1 MITRI
6 IFLVLLVFLIMLF
19 SVTAKASKPVIGY
32 PEIRL
37 ANFEKMQEIIDQGT
51 DLDAFDAENMSP
63 LFLASWLGEDEV
75 VEFLITNGA
84 NVNLT
89 RSDGVTPIF
98 LSLNRDMIDT
108 LMSHGANINH
118 TTPAGITPLTSA
130 ILRHDIRIA
139 EYLVKMGADVNVMKL
154 NGRTP
159 LSILNE
165 RRNTALGKREES
177 LRQLIIA
184 AGGKDIT
191 SENID
196 EYDNVRDFNKNDDNC
211 ASVSISDHNN
221 SVNAHTDCETLRK

>member
-1 MITRI
+1 MIRRI
-6 IFLVLLVFLIMLF
+6 SFILFLVMLVKM
-19 SVTAKASKPVIGY
+19 TATAGKPVIGY

-51 DLDAFDAENMSP
+51 DLNAFDAENMSP

-75 VEFLITNGA
+75 AKFLVSNGA

-89 RSDGVTPIF
+89 RNDGVTPIF
-98 LSLNRDMIDT
+98 LSRNGEMIDT
-108 LMSHGANINH
+108 LIGLGANINH
-118 TTPAGITPLTSA
+118 TTPNGITPLTSA

-139 EYLVKMGADVNVMKL
+139 EYLVNMGADVNVMKQ

-165 RRNTALGKREES
+165 RKDTPLGKREEP

-184 AGGKDIT
+184 KGGKDIT
-191 SENID
+191 MGTNNKISGRRKPNSGDVDCHDIRSDTANNLGCELIENQ
-196 EYDNVRDFNKNDDNC
+196 NTR
-211 ASVSISDHNN
+211 
-221 SVNAHTDCETLRK
+221 